1 MASDVVPPSPAPPP
15 SREKMVGRGGGE
27 RGGRRAPAGRG
38 GCGKRWRGVFGPPK
52 LEFTITFPPCRIV
65 RISAI
70 ARAAWGKEW
79 PGCADGRRFS
89 RRSQISKRATRNRR
103 QRRGSPA
110 AKYAK
115 TAEFHV
121 ATVTFRENGGP
132 PGSRHGD
139 HREVVRGGKS
149 RFGMVPNVVLRLSG
163 DRARCLGARV
173 ARFRGWTQI

>member
-1 MASDVVPPSPAPPP
+1 MASDAVPPPAPP
-15 SREKMVGRGGGE
+15 SREKMGGRGE
-27 RGGRRAPAGRG
+27 RGGGRAPAGRG
-38 GCGKRWRGVFGPPK
+38 GCGKRWICVLGQLFATGQVI
-52 LEFTITFPPCRIV
+52 LNNCRII

>member
-1 MASDVVPPSPAPPP
+1 MASDVVPPPPP
-15 SREKMVGRGGGE
+15 PLPGRRWGGGGGEGGAAGPGWPRGVREKME
-27 RGGRRAPAGRG
+27 R
-38 GCGKRWRGVFGPPK
+38 CFGQ
-52 LEFTITFPPCRIV
+52 LFATGQVNFLLCRIV

-103 QRRGSPA
+103 QRRGSLA

-139 HREVVRGGKS
+139 HREVIRGGKS